1 MPLHNVLHVSSLF
14 GTQNLQLLLVG
25 LIFNIWLFQ
34 VFEGQQEDSVELPD
48 FDVILCDSVVVV
60 LKFVLLA
67 VDLVF
72 EERVDREVFFEKHE
86 D

>member
-1 MPLHNVLHVSSLF
+1 M
-14 GTQNLQLLLVG
+14 LLVG

-34 VFEGQQEDSVELPD
+34 VFEGQQQDSVELPD
-48 FDVILCDSVVVV
+48 FDVILGDSVVVI

-72 EERVDREVFFEKHE
+72 EERVDGEVFFEKHE